1 MSKTLLEKLSEFLHV
16 ALQKTEIKPASY
28 PFSVNVRKIH
38 QVSILFSQELQ
49 EPEPKRKEKKRKKI
63 NTHACILTIH
73 TKTKKKQS
81 TLIKYMRWN
90 L

>member
-38 QVSILFSQELQ
+38 
-49 EPEPKRKEKKRKKI
+49 
-63 NTHACILTIH
+63 
-73 TKTKKKQS
+73 
-81 TLIKYMRWN
+81 
-90 L
+90 